1 MTTELQ
7 FTRKKLGRSD
17 TCCPLAMSSEDNKE
31 TALGSAGVVKFEVMP
46 KTLANPFRE
55 HFTYYTEGL
64 ARGEPFGFVL
74 TPEYAKHAEQ
84 LRNFQVRSDDVW
96 IVTYPKC
103 GNVIHF
109 KISNKHQK

>member
-1 MTTELQ
+1 
-7 FTRKKLGRSD
+7 
-17 TCCPLAMSSEDNKE
+17 MSSGDNKE
-31 TALGSAGVVKFEVMP
+31 TALGSTGHVKFEVMP

-64 ARGEPFGFVL
+64 VRGVPGGFVL

-84 LRNFQVRSDDVW
+84 LRNFQPRSDDVW

-103 GNVIHF
+103 G
-109 KISNKHQK
+109 K